1 MGILSIDYKNSILR
15 FRRPL
20 SRLFLRRFAAM
31 IVTERGPH
39 ATVQYDVGASDKHV
53 VQPADGSDAC
63 FLWFAVSAHAEN
75 RRKSAEV

>member
-1 MGILSIDYKNSILR
+1 MAKTGFYV
-15 FRRPL
+15 FVV
-20 SRLFLRRFAAM
+20 LFLRRFAAM

-53 VQPADGSDAC
+53 VQPADGSAAC
-63 FLWFAVSAHAEN
+63 FLLFAVSAHAEN